1 MLKSDLM
8 RRYRNTPGYVGK
20 RKLAVLDNMLNNRRS
35 KGVMTKS
42 QLRKR
47 LMEDLKYGY
56 DCKQ

>member
-1 MLKSDLM
+1 VLKSDLM

-20 RKLAVLDNMLNNRRS
+20 RKLAVLDNMLDNRRS

-47 LMEDLKYGY
+47 LMEDLKHEI
-56 DCKQ
+56 